1 MTTSKIERVYTSL
14 MRNSNGSFG
23 FSISGGK
30 GADPYIEGD
39 ESVYIS
45 KVVEH
50 GPAHRDGKI
59 RVGDK
64 LVQIDGI
71 DVSEAEHV
79 KVVEML
85 TARTQF
91 VRLCVERRQLELLD
105 SSGSPDGKSPKIF
118 GLPRPYTGLYSS
130 SSYMAN
136 RPSYVRNREPGQ
148 YTLGDSTSTA
158 SKKTSTSSTSS
169 LGRLPGVSAILSPES
184 STTSTQLEP
193 KNEVAPRVQSPDDKV
208 RELVSKLPPAPTKAG
223 VTTETVTKRTFSETT
238 VKRVTTNENV
248 PTIEDVV
255 LVKAGGPLGLSII
268 GGSDHSCVPF
278 GTGDPGIFISKVNK
292 SHNNNGS
299 FYLDEKITTFFRSFP
314 EEPPQL
320 RANSKWVIEYCQ

>member
-1 MTTSKIERVYTSL
+1 MTSSKIERVYTSL
-14 MRNSNGSFG
+14 MRDYNGSFG

-39 ESVYIS
+39 EAVYIS

-71 DVSEAEHV
+71 DVSDAEHT
-79 KVVEML
+79 KVVEMVSLSSYTGTIELKIHATSLDLQL

-105 SSGSPDGKSPKIF
+105 SSSSPDGKSPKIF

-136 RPSYVRNREPGQ
+136 RPSYVGRNREPGQ
-148 YTLGDSTSTA
+148 YTLGDSPA

-169 LGRLPGVSAILSPES
+169 LGRLPGVSAILSPASVES
-184 STTSTQLEP
+184 SSVTSIQPKTT
-193 KNEVAPRVQSPDDKV
+193 NEVEQSRVQSPDDKV
-208 RELVSKLPPAPTKAG
+208 RELVTKLPSAPTKAG

-248 PTIEDVV
+248 PKIEDVV

-292 SHNNNGS
+292 KQ
-299 FYLDEKITTFFRSFP
+299 D
-314 EEPPQL
+314 
-320 RANSKWVIEYCQ
+320 